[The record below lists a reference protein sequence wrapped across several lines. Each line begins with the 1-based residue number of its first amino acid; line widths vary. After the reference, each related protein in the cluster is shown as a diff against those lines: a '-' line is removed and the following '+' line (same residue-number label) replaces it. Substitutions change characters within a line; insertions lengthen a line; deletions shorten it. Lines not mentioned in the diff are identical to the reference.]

1 MTERRR
7 DSDPRIDE
15 LLDHQRTHL
24 KDFHAKLRPGEAA
37 TLVEEHKTMLTD
49 ISTLKHDSA
58 LTVELI
64 AGKIIVDKFTGRE
77 TGEREPGIAFR
88 VESLE
93 YQANGG
99 RGMSIRLRDKAQM
112 GLWGGVSAA
121 VVYSAGLIV
130 AALIR

>member
-37 TLVEEHKTMLTD
+37 TLIEEHKTMLTD

-64 AGKIIVDKFTGRE
+64 AGKIILDPFTHQP
-77 TGEREPGIAFR
+77 TGERETGIADR

-93 YQANGG
+93 YNSNGG
-99 RGMSIRLRDKAQM
+99 RGLSIRMRDKVET
-112 GLWGGVSAA
+112 GLWGGLI
-121 VVYSAGLIV
+121 AGGAIIV
-130 AALIR
+130 AAWIGS